1 MTGNDPCNDILNKVE
16 KVWIASCLFLYLL
29 FFFFFVAGKL
39 AQQLR
44 DEEVTIGVDYGF

>member
-29 FFFFFVAGKL
+29 VFFVAGKL

-44 DEEVTIGVDYGF
+44 DEEVTSGVDYGFK